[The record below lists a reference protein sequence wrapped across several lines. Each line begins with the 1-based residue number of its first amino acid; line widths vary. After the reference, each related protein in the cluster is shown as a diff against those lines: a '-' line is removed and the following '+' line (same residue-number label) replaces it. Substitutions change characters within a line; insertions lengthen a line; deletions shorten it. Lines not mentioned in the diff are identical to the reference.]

1 MTRRGRI
8 LLVTG
13 AIGSGK
19 TTYCRAQ
26 IDAARRAGLDVA
38 GVLSPA
44 RFAQG
49 VKVGIDVLDLRSG
62 ELRELAH
69 LRMMETA
76 SGVTGVVT
84 QRWRFDAAAL
94 TWANQALALA
104 TPCDLLVVDELG
116 PLELEQGH
124 GWVAGMAAIDTRIF
138 DTALVVVRK
147 SLLERAMLRWPN
159 ADVLKI
165 TDQMVSESA
174 GRPACER

>member
-94 TWANQALALA
+94 AWANQALATA

-116 PLELEQGH
+116 PLELEQER
-124 GWVAGMAAIDTRIF
+124 GWTAALATIDTHAF
-138 DTALVVVRK
+138 DMALVVVRNN
-147 SLLERAMLRWPN
+147 LLERALARWQAAN
-159 ADVLKI
+159 VI
-165 TDQMVSESA
+165 QIE
-174 GRPACER
+174 

>member
-1 MTRRGRI
+1 MTRRGCI

-44 RFAQG
+44 RFERG

-62 ELRELAH
+62 ELRRLAH
-69 LRMMETA
+69 LRTMETA
-76 SGVTGVVT
+76 SDVTGVVT

-94 TWANQALALA
+94 AWANQVLATA

-116 PLELEQGH
+116 PLELEQER
-124 GWVAGMAAIDTRIF
+124 GWTAALATIDTRAF
-138 DTALVVVRK
+138 DMALVVVRK

-165 TDQMVSESA
+165 TNQMISESA

>member
-1 MTRRGRI
+1 MTRRGHI

-69 LRMMETA
+69 LRTMETA

-94 TWANQALALA
+94 AWANQVLVTA

-116 PLELEQGH
+116 PLELEQER
-124 GWVAGMAAIDTRIF
+124 GWTAALATIDARAF
-138 DTALVVVRK
+138 DDALLVVRS
-147 SLLERAMLRWPN
+147 SLLAQALARWPD
-159 ADVLKI
+159 AKVI
-165 TDQMVSESA
+165 PIEPQV
-174 GRPACER
+174 

>member
-1 MTRRGRI
+1 MTCVGAFSWSLAYWQRQDDPLPRTDRRRP
-8 LLVTG
+8 T
-13 AIGSGK
+13 
-19 TTYCRAQ
+19 Q
-26 IDAARRAGLDVA
+26 FDVA

-44 RFAQG
+44 RFERG

-62 ELRELAH
+62 ELRRLAH
-69 LRMMETA
+69 LRTMETA
-76 SGVTGVVT
+76 SDVTGVVT

-94 TWANQALALA
+94 AWANQVLATA

-116 PLELEQGH
+116 PLELEQER
-124 GWVAGMAAIDTRIF
+124 GWTAALATIDTRAF
-138 DTALVVVRK
+138 DMALVVVRK

-165 TDQMVSESA
+165 TNQMISESA

>member
-1 MTRRGRI
+1 MTQRGRI
-8 LLVTG
+8 LLITG

-69 LRMMETA
+69 LRTMETAETA

-94 TWANQALALA
+94 AWANQVLAQA

-116 PLELEQGH
+116 PLELEQGR
-124 GWVAGMAAIDTRIF
+124 GWTAALATIDARAF
-138 DTALVVVRK
+138 DDALLVVRS
-147 SLLERAMLRWPN
+147 SLLAQALARWPD
-159 ADVLKI
+159 AKVI
-165 TDQMVSESA
+165 PIEPQV
-174 GRPACER
+174 